1 MIKRVIVA
9 CVLAILTV
17 VGTAT
22 VATAQEAVRVQ
33 RQQVERH
40 AGEVVRVRGNMLTL
54 RREGGGRELYRIPR
68 GMSIS
73 IEGVDTRLQDLVPGQ
88 QIRVY
93 VTRTEE
99 GWVIVDR
106 PPDVVEEPMAAA
118 PPPPPPP
125 APPPAALPDTASI
138 VPLLGLLGA
147 GSLVAGLGMRARRRR
162 KD

>member
-1 MIKRVIVA
+1 MIKRLIVA
-9 CVLAILTV
+9 GVLAVLTV
-17 VGTAT
+17 VGAAS
-22 VATAQEAVRVQ
+22 VASAQEAVRVQ
-33 RQQVERH
+33 RQEVERH

-54 RREGGGRELYRIPR
+54 RREAGGRELYRIPP
-68 GMSIS
+68 GTSIS
-73 IEGVDTRLQDLVPGQ
+73 IEGVETRLQDLVPGQ

-106 PPDVVEEPMAAA
+106 PPDVPEEPMAAA
-118 PPPPPPP
+118 PPPP
-125 APPPAALPDTASI
+125 PPPAALPDTASI

-162 KD
+162 KG